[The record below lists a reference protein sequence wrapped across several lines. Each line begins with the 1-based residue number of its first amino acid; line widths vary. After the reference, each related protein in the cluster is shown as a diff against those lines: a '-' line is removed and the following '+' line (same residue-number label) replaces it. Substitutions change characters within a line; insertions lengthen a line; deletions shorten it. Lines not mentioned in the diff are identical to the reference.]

1 MNLDALNNI
10 SPSGSSDGVN
20 VDDVNGY
27 VPQDLSPDQQQMFM
41 DRQNAVPATG
51 RLGVMDYYPTMN
63 QPVNVGGYSGSVI
76 GSTTLFAP
84 GGAVVPMGM
93 LDAREKAIQDA
104 ALMKAKEVDAFRQ
117 QFKAPTSKLVNIN
130 DQLREQYFGFM
141 DSSWKKALQKAGGN
155 ASQATA
161 ILKNDP
167 NFAAR
172 EKSYQDLAKYGD
184 AIVGKIATDDEDIK
198 TGRFTPTP
206 SYMALKQK
214 MLTSL
219 DPSHPDFKNL
229 GNTFRQMKVER
240 DFADAYNDV
249 TKNMVAQQ
257 LGYAGDVNSSDFIKV
272 YEKTIKE
279 WSPEQKAAV
288 VDQMK
293 NFYHGNDYFTPEKI
307 TKDVNSMMSGK
318 WETKKLDVKER
329 REPNDGAGY
338 TYTDND
344 ISKEPSST
352 NVFTSRGQGLK
363 PGQGEMIG
371 VYGVTHKKPIPA
383 VIPTGRTMFIND
395 EKNGLIKT
403 NEVNPNSQIK
413 LFKTEI
419 IKVYDASKY
428 KGLKDERAQGAY
440 KNDGTPLSEEQIKN
454 GVPFRYKTVSKG
466 VMTDPDG
473 TEKQFIIPAEEV
485 ETSLVKTRDKNGRV
499 TSGVPV
505 DKQYEQER
513 ALNEQ
518 LKKQGSSSVKTT
530 SQPTKKSI
538 SSSEIAS
545 RAKAAGYTTEE
556 YTKLLKQKGIEIK

>member
-10 SPSGSSDGVN
+10 NTSGSSDGIN
-20 VDDVNGY
+20 VEDVNGY
-27 VPQDLSPDQQQMFM
+27 VPQDLSPEQQQQFM
-41 DRQNAVPATG
+41 EQQNTVPATG
-51 RLGVMDYYPTMN
+51 KLGVMDYYPTLN

-84 GGAVVPMGM
+84 GGAIVPMGM
-93 LDAREKAIQDA
+93 FDAREKAIQDA

-117 QFKAPTSKLVNIN
+117 QFTKAPTSKLVNIN
-130 DQLREQYFGFM
+130 DQLREQYFGFV
-141 DSSWKKALQKAGGN
+141 DNSWKKALQKANGN
-155 ASQATA
+155 ANLATQL
-161 ILKNDP
+161 LKNDP
-167 NFAAR
+167 NFSAK

-184 AIVGKIATDDEDIK
+184 AIVNKIATDDEDIK

-214 MLTSL
+214 MLTAL

-293 NFYHGNDYFTPEKI
+293 NFYHKNDYFTEDKI
-307 TKDVNSMMSGK
+307 TKDVNAMMSGK

-338 TYTDND
+338 SYSEND

-352 NVFTSRGQGLK
+352 NVFVSRGQNASPL
-363 PGQGEMIG
+363 QGEMVG
-371 VYGVTHKKPIPA
+371 AYGVTHKKPIPA

-403 NEVNPNSQIK
+403 SEVSPNSDIK
-413 LFKTEI
+413 LFKTELV
-419 IKVYDASKY
+419 KVYDGDGPHK
-428 KGLKDERAQGAY
+428 
-440 KNDGTPLSEEQIKN
+440 GTPLSEQQIKE
-454 GVPFRYKTVSKG
+454 GRKFKWQAMTKG
-466 VMTDPDG
+466 VATDPDG
-473 TEKQFIIPAEEV
+473 TEKQFFIPTKEV
-485 ETSLVKTRDKNGRV
+485 ENSLVKNRDKSGKV
-499 TSGVPV
+499 TQGVPV
-505 DKQYEQER
+505 DKLYEE
-513 ALNEQ
+513 ADKLN
-518 LKKQGSSSVKTT
+518 
-530 SQPTKKSI
+530 SQS
-538 SSSEIAS
+538 
-545 RAKAAGYTTEE
+545 
-556 YTKLLKQKGIEIK
+556 KQKQAPAAKSTDFRSKYNY